1 MLIDIAPIFVRLI
14 VAALLGHVSERTKS
28 RLEVY
33 DSVKDTAKPAFYAG
47 GAYASWVVVFGGV
60 FGLYDGSEEGR
71 SRAGYTV
78 RVSRFFCVMNVD
90 LELIKE

>member
-1 MLIDIAPIFVRLI
+1 MLIDIAPIVVRLV

-47 GAYASWVVVFGGV
+47 GAYASWVVDFGGV
-60 FGLYDGSEEGR
+60 FGLYDESEEGR

-78 RVSRFFCVMNVD
+78 RVCHFFCD
-90 LELIKE
+90 ECRSGD